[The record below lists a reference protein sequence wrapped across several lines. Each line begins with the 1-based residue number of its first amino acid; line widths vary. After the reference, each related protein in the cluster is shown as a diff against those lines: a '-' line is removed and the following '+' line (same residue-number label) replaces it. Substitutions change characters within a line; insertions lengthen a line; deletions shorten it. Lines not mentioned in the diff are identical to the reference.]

1 MAHHVQA
8 RQPCCWWVL
17 PHIPGSQQPHDG
29 LTRKRCPLSQRHP
42 GSPASV
48 AASGPVV
55 CYSCDVAAWSES
67 ATCCDCALTFG
78 SRRETRGCARQRCRP
93 RGVIGGIYGIGG
105 GSPLSPILVGR
116 GLPLA
121 TVAPATLVSTF
132 IAGAITYVVLAAT
145 AAGQHIA
152 H

>member
-1 MAHHVQA
+1 MCTAAVQA
-8 RQPCCWWVL
+8 
-17 PHIPGSQQPHDG
+17 
-29 LTRKRCPLSQRHP
+29 T
-42 GSPASV
+42 
-48 AASGPVV
+48 
-55 CYSCDVAAWSES
+55 
-67 ATCCDCALTFG
+67 
-78 SRRETRGCARQRCRP
+78 

-152 H
+152 PHWTIGLVAGTGGLVGSSLGARLHPRLPEHALRASLGALAIATATLYAIQALR